1 MHTASRRCIQ
11 RITTGIQSSPQRAL
25 EALERTFDTLQ
36 DLQLVGPVGELIER
50 GPPAAARSVGLDR
63 VLLTSVDDG
72 CLHAEAL
79 HVEGEDAGALLER
92 IRERPVRIE
101 YPLIEAEILRRRRPI
116 LAAGAGS
123 RTATEAVLGW
133 TGFVVAPVL
142 MEGRVVGF
150 FHADRGESG
159 PAVDDADRDALWRFA
174 QIYAAVFECAV
185 LRGRLRAQHRELHR
199 IASWADA
206 RTSTLDNQPIGL
218 RSDRK
223 AEDAPAPTVPATNA
237 AALRDLMTRREVEVL
252 ELMVRGETNGAI
264 ARALV
269 VTEGTIKFHVKN
281 ILRKLHAANR
291 AEATS
296 RYLRLTIPRRDGA
309 EGSR

>member
-25 EALERTFDTLQ
+25 DALERTFDALS
-36 DLQLVGPVGELIER
+36 DLQAVARVGELIER
-50 GPPAAARSVGLDR
+50 GPPAAARAAGLDR

-72 CLHAEAL
+72 CLRAEAL
-79 HVEGEDAGALLER
+79 HLEGEDAEALLER
-92 IRERPVRIE
+92 LRESPSRIE
-101 YPLIEAEILRRRRPI
+101 YPLIEAEIVRRRLPL
-116 LAAGAGS
+116 LANGAGS
-123 RTATEAVLGW
+123 RSATGAVLGW
-133 TGFVVAPVL
+133 TDFVVAPVL
-142 MEGRVVGF
+142 IERRVVGF
-150 FHADRGESG
+150 FHADRGAGG

-174 QIYAAVFECAV
+174 QLYAAMFECAV
-185 LRGRLRAQHRELHR
+185 LRSRLRAQRRELHR

-206 RTSTLDNQPIGL
+206 RTSALDEQPIGL
-218 RSDRK
+218 RGDRT
-223 AEDAPAPTVPATNA
+223 AEVTPAPTGASA
-237 AALRDLMTRREVEVL
+237 AELRDLMTRREVEVL

-296 RYLRLTIPRRDGA
+296 RYLRLTIARRDGA
-309 EGSR
+309 ERSR

>member
-1 MHTASRRCIQ
+1 M
-11 RITTGIQSSPQRAL
+11 
-25 EALERTFDTLQ
+25 
-36 DLQLVGPVGELIER
+36 
-50 GPPAAARSVGLDR
+50 GLDR
-63 VLLTSVDDG
+63 VLLTSIDDG

-79 HVEGEDAGALLER
+79 HVEGADAGALLER
-92 IRERPVRIE
+92 IRGTPARIE
-101 YPLIEAEILRRRRPI
+101 YPLIEAEIMRRRRPM
-116 LAAGAGS
+116 LVTGATS
-123 RTATEAVLGW
+123 RSATGAVMGW
-133 TGFVVAPVL
+133 TDHVVAPVL

-150 FHADRGESG
+150 FHGDRGDTG

-174 QIYAAVFECAV
+174 QVYAAVFECAV
-185 LRGRLRAQHRELHR
+185 LRGRLRAQRRELHR
-199 IASWADA
+199 IANWADA
-206 RTSTLDNQPIGL
+206 RTSELDDQPIGL
-218 RSDRK
+218 RGDRT
-223 AEDAPAPTVPATNA
+223 AEDTPAATAPAANT
-237 AALRDLMTRREVEVL
+237 AALRDLMTRREIEVL

-309 EGSR
+309 ERSR

>member
-1 MHTASRRCIQ
+1 LHTASRRCIQ

-25 EALERTFDTLQ
+25 DALERTFDALS
-36 DLQLVGPVGELIER
+36 DLQAVARVGELIER
-50 GPPAAARSVGLDR
+50 GPPAAARAAGLDR

-72 CLHAEAL
+72 CLRAEAL
-79 HVEGEDAGALLER
+79 HLEGEDAEALLER
-92 IRERPVRIE
+92 LRESPSRIE
-101 YPLIEAEILRRRRPI
+101 YPLIEAEIVRRRLPL
-116 LAAGAGS
+116 LANGVGS
-123 RTATEAVLGW
+123 RSATGAVLGW
-133 TGFVVAPVL
+133 TDFVVAPVL
-142 MEGRVVGF
+142 IERRVVGF
-150 FHADRGESG
+150 FHADRGAGG

-174 QIYAAVFECAV
+174 QLYAAMFECAV
-185 LRGRLRAQHRELHR
+185 LRSRLRAQRRELHR

-206 RTSTLDNQPIGL
+206 RTSALDDQPIGL
-218 RSDRK
+218 RGART
-223 AEDAPAPTVPATNA
+223 AEGPPAPTVPATNA
-237 AALRDLMTRREVEVL
+237 AELRDLMTRREVEVL

-296 RYLRLTIPRRDGA
+296 RYLRLTIAGRDGA
-309 EGSR
+309 ERSR

>member
-1 MHTASRRCIQ
+1 LHTASRRCIQ
-11 RITTGIQSSPQRAL
+11 RITTGIQSRPDRAL
-25 EALERTFDTLQ
+25 EALERTFDALQ
-36 DLQLVGPVGELIER
+36 DLQDVGTVGELIER

-63 VLLTSVDDG
+63 VLLTSIEDG

-79 HVEGEDAGALLER
+79 QVEGEDAEALLER
-92 IRERPVRIE
+92 IRESPARIE
-101 YPLIEAEILRRRRPI
+101 YPLIEAEILRRRRPV
-116 LAAGAGS
+116 LATGAGPRS
-123 RTATEAVLGW
+123 ATGAVLGW
-133 TGFVVAPVL
+133 TELVVAPVL

-150 FHADRGESG
+150 FHAERG

-174 QIYAAVFECAV
+174 QVYAAVFECAV
-185 LRGRLRAQHRELHR
+185 LRGRLRAQRRELHR

-206 RTSTLDNQPIGL
+206 RTSALDDQPIGL
-218 RSDRK
+218 RSDRTP
-223 AEDAPAPTVPATNA
+223 EDAPGPAVPATNA
-237 AALRDLMTRREVEVL
+237 AALRDLMTRREIEVL

-309 EGSR
+309 ERLR